1 MQVEKFTM
9 EQFTAM
15 GQPVIF
21 NFSPGINVLI
31 GANSTGKSHVMKA
44 LYTLL
49 KASEEAQLKQDTPE
63 RLQMRMQEKL
73 QGVFKPDTL
82 GRLVR
87 RAPGRG
93 SARLK
98 VIYNGQALAL
108 ELTTLGNVRLAYKT
122 LIDPEP
128 TIYLPAREFLTL
140 YEGFI
145 ALYEKRELAFDE
157 TYYDL
162 SLALNA
168 APLRGPRVEKVKA
181 LVEPLIEAIHGN
193 VQRKNDRFYLDLPE
207 GSLESQ
213 LVAEGYRKIGT
224 LMQLLING
232 SLSQSGILFWDEP
245 ASNLNPNLV
254 TVIVKVLRAMAQ
266 AGMQI
271 FVATHDYL
279 LSQEL
284 SLATEYHPEAAIK
297 FFALHQPA
305 PGQGTEIEAGN
316 TLVDIEN
323 DSILAEFAAH
333 YDREQELFLSSH
345 DSESAGGER

>member
-1 MQVEKFTM
+1 M
-9 EQFTAM
+9 EQFTAIE
-15 GQPVIF
+15 GPVTF
-21 NFSPGINVLI
+21 DFSPGINVLI
-31 GANSTGKSHVMKA
+31 GANSTGKSHVLKA

-49 KASEEAQLKQDTPE
+49 KVAEEAQLKQDTPE
-63 RLQMRMQEKL
+63 RLRMRMQEKL

-93 SARLK
+93 AAKLK
-98 VIYNGQALAL
+98 VIYNGQALAI
-108 ELTTLGNVRLAYKT
+108 ELTTLGNVKLEYETLLA
-122 LIDPEP
+122 PEP
-128 TIYLPAREFLTL
+128 TIYLPVREFLTL

-168 APLRGPRVEKVKA
+168 APLRGPRIEKVKA
-181 LVEPLIEAIHGN
+181 LVEPLEKAIGGK
-193 VQRKNDRFYLDLPE
+193 VQRKNDRFYLHLPE
-207 GSLESQ
+207 GNLESQ
-213 LVAEGYRKIGT
+213 LVAEGYRKLGT
-224 LMQLLING
+224 LMQLLLNG

-254 TVIVKVLRAMAQ
+254 TVLVEVLRAMSQ

-284 SLATEYHPEAAIK
+284 SLAAEYNPEAAIR
-297 FFALHQPA
+297 FFALHRPE
-305 PGQGTEIEAGN
+305 PGQGTEIEVGN

-323 DSILAEFAAH
+323 DPILAEFAAH
-333 YDREQELFLSSH
+333 YDREQQLFFASSVVESVG
-345 DSESAGGER
+345 SEQ